1 MNKLSCDIC
10 GRPDA
15 RAVILVEGAKMVAC
29 GNCMRS
35 GKVLYR
41 LDEEGEMP
49 AVPELAKRAAMEETE
64 EITEGFGKKIKA
76 ARDKMG
82 VKLEVVAEK
91 INEMESYL
99 DAIENERMVPTFS
112 VAKKIERELGVK
124 LIEKSTREV
133 TTEPSTSRGK
143 FSEPTL
149 GDALVEGKKKKVK

>member
-10 GRPDA
+10 GRTDA

-41 LDEEGEMP
+41 LDEEGEVP
-49 AVPELAKRAAMEETE
+49 AAPEMAKRAVMEETE
-64 EITEGFGKKIKA
+64 EIGEGFGKKIKA

-82 VKLEVVAEK
+82 LKLAIVAEK
-91 INEMESYL
+91 INERESYL

-124 LIEKSTREV
+124 LIEKNTREV
-133 TTEPSTSRGK
+133 TTESSPARGR

-149 GDALVEGKKKKVK
+149 GDVLVTEKKKKVK